1 MELNIL
7 VILGFGLDVYK
18 VIRVKAVGY
27 SSHHFTLRYC
37 WFPMRLLVYT
47 WNNRNKKVN
56 LNPINYSVLPWNLL
70 LLLLLLLLLSSSS
83 SSSSSSSLL
92 LLLLLLFNFCFVFFP
107 DTWALCVGH
116 LFVFVESYKE
126 LWLHSH
132 MNSKTL
138 EFPPQYCTF
147 LSIFGFITGK
157 KNIRVLL
164 AK

>member
-83 SSSSSSSLL
+83 SSSSSLL

-138 EFPPQYCTF
+138 EFPPSIVHSF
-147 LSIFGFITGK
+147 LFLGSLLGK
-157 KNIRVLL
+157 KT
-164 AK
+164 